1 MLPLDKLSQ
10 EELPP
15 GLPVLSTRCVQR
27 PSMCDEPREVGMGK
41 GGQGP
46 ALQTL
51 QLPWTSANGSQS
63 IYFLFM
69 LV

>member
-1 MLPLDKLSQ
+1 MF
-10 EELPP
+10 
-15 GLPVLSTRCVQR
+15 
-27 PSMCDEPREVGMGK
+27 DEPREVGMGK

-46 ALQTL
+46 ALKTL